1 MMFQFKHA
9 LFATLAF
16 PIFFAS
22 AEPVKPT
29 LIGGTVANPADWPAS
44 VYASLSGSRCSATV
58 VGPRVLAI
66 AAHCS
71 SGKVSF
77 SVGPNNYTGT
87 CSNAR
92 EYSSNSTADYSLC
105 LLDREVVGVP
115 YESLNQDAS
124 RLRVGNELLLT
135 GYGCIRRG
143 GGGGNDGNYR
153 IGRSQITRLPSG
165 SSNDIVTVGSAALC
179 FGDSG
184 GPAFLTSPSGE
195 RWVVSVNSRGDIRS
209 TSYLSSWSSNTGK
222 AFIER
227 WYAKFGQPI
236 CGVHSSATGC
246 RNSSGFNPPAE
257 FEVDSEM
264 VRLVGKVK
272 PGFEKSLPDIKKAV
286 VDALEEVK

>member
-1 MMFQFKHA
+1 MILFKPA
-9 LFATLAF
+9 LLGAIALPSFFLFAET
-16 PIFFAS
+16 
-22 AEPVKPT
+22 VKPT
-29 LIGGTVANPADWPAS
+29 LIGGTIANPADWPAS

-105 LLDREVVGVP
+105 LLDRDVIGVP
-115 YESLNQDAS
+115 YESLNQDAT
-124 RLRVGNELLLT
+124 RLKIGADLLLT
-135 GYGCIRRG
+135 GYGCIRKG

-165 SSNDIVTVGSAALC
+165 SSNDIVTVGTAALC

-184 GPAFLTSPSGE
+184 GPAFLTLPSGE

-209 TSYLSSWSSNTGK
+209 TSYLSSWSSSTAK

-227 WYAKFGQPI
+227 WHAKFGQPI
-236 CGVHSSATGC
+236 CGVHAAARGC
-246 RNSSGFNPPAE
+246 RNSNELSPPAE
-257 FEVDSEM
+257 FEVENEM
-264 VRLVGKVK
+264 VRVLGKVK
-272 PGFEKSLPDIKKAV
+272 PGYEKSLPEIKQAV
-286 VDALEEVK
+286 VDALQEVK

>member
-1 MMFQFKHA
+1 MSLLHLIAWTVITFPS
-9 LFATLAF
+9 LVTFAET
-16 PIFFAS
+16 
-22 AEPVKPT
+22 EKPT
-29 LIGGTVANPADWPAS
+29 LIGGTIAKPSDWPAS

-77 SVGPNNYTGT
+77 SVGPNNYKGS

-105 LLDREVVGVP
+105 LLDREVVGIP

-124 RLRVGNELLLT
+124 RLKTGAELLLT
-135 GYGCIRRG
+135 GYGCIRKG

-153 IGRSQITRLPSG
+153 IGRSRITRLPSG
-165 SSNDIVTVGSAALC
+165 SSNDIVTVGTAALC

-184 GPAFLTSPSGE
+184 GPAFLIGSNGE
-195 RWVVSVNSRGDIRS
+195 RWVASVNSRGDIRS
-209 TSYLSSWSSNTGK
+209 TSYLSSWSSSTAK

-227 WYAKFGQPI
+227 WYTKFGQPI
-236 CGVHSSATGC
+236 CGVHPGASGC
-246 RNSSGFNPPAE
+246 RSGGDSIPLSE
-257 FEVDSEM
+257 FEVENEM
-264 VRLVGKVK
+264 VRITGKVK
-272 PGFEKSLPDIKKAV
+272 SGYEKSLPDIKKAV
-286 VDALEEVK
+286 VDALQEVK